1 MLIYIARR
9 ILLVIPTIFF
19 VSMIVFL
26 LIQLIPGDVIE
37 QMIVDFQYRFQDR
50 DLAEMREKLGIDVP
64 IHVQSGTS
72 GPSSTPLD
80 TANSTAT

>member
-64 IHVQSGTS
+64 IHVQLGTS
-72 GPSSTPLD
+72 GPS
-80 TANSTAT
+80 

>member
-1 MLIYIARR
+1 MLIYIVRR
-9 ILLVIPTIFF
+9 VLLVIPTVFV

-26 LIQLIPGDVIE
+26 LIQLIPGDVVE

-64 IHVQSGTS
+64 IHV
-72 GPSSTPLD
+72 
-80 TANSTAT
+80 

>member
-64 IHVQSGTS
+64 IHVQ
-72 GPSSTPLD
+72 
-80 TANSTAT
+80 

>member
-1 MLIYIARR
+1 
-9 ILLVIPTIFF
+9 
-19 VSMIVFL
+19 MIVFL

-72 GPSSTPLD
+72 GPS
-80 TANSTAT
+80 